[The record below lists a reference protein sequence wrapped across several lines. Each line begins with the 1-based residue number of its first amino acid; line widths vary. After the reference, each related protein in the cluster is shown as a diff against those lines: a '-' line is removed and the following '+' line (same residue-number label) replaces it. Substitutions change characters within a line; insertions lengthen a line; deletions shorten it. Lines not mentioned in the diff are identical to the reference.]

1 MRDKKQKQT
10 QQNFEYFSSH
20 SCGKALQNKN
30 KKERQGVLR
39 SKIKHQRTVGR
50 RLHLTRQRSERAY
63 KRKAERKREPIVDF
77 VGNLLLGVSC
87 NHRSLEIKEQYVG
100 APGPPLIYHLFTR
113 SIMCTLD

>member
-10 QQNFEYFSSH
+10 QQKFEYFSSH

-50 RLHLTRQRSERAY
+50 RLHL
-63 KRKAERKREPIVDF
+63 IVDF
-77 VGNLLLGVSC
+77 VGNLSLGVSY

-100 APGPPLIYHLFTR
+100 APGPPLIYNLFTR